1 MSRGGDF
8 WARRKAAVAEEAA
21 AEALAVETQVL
32 AEEHAALEEKTDA
45 EVLAEL
51 ELPDP
56 DEMDQG
62 DDFSVFLAKAVPER
76 IRRRALRKLWLTN
89 PVLANLD
96 ELVDYGEDFTD
107 SAMVIEGMQTAY
119 QVGKGMLKHV
129 EEMARQAAEKEA
141 AEAGTLAGDETAD
154 EADEDEDVTAV
165 ALCEVEEAQVGGLED
180 APAATVF
187 EGEDTEFA
195 GDMAETMEPEPVTP
209 VRRRLRFA
217 FAAQEQTG
225 EMTQG

>member
-165 ALCEVEEAQVGGLED
+165 ALCEVEEAEVGGLED

-195 GDMAETMEPEPVTP
+195 GDMAETVEPEPVAP

>member
-21 AEALAVETQVL
+21 AEALAVEKQVL

-56 DEMDQG
+56 DELDQG

-141 AEAGTLAGDETAD
+141 AEAEPVAEAESAD
-154 EADEDEDVTAV
+154 EAGEDVSAV
-165 ALCEVEEAQVGGLED
+165 TLSESEEAQDGGLED
-180 APAATVF
+180 APAATMF

-195 GDMAETMEPEPVTP
+195 GDMAETEEPEPASP

>member
-1 MSRGGDF
+1 MSRGRDF
-8 WARRKAAVAEEAA
+8 WARRKAAVAQEAA
-21 AEALAVETQVL
+21 AEALAVEQQAL
-32 AEEHAALEEKTDA
+32 AEDHAVLEEKTDA

-51 ELPDP
+51 DLPDP
-56 DEMDQG
+56 DELNQG

-76 IRRRALRKLWLTN
+76 IRRRALRKLWLSN

-141 AEAGTLAGDETAD
+141 DDTEFMAEAEAVEDADEVAFSEPMDAQEDVVEAGTASGSLDVGDTESAD
-154 EADEDEDVTAV
+154 EEGTA
-165 ALCEVEEAQVGGLED
+165 
-180 APAATVF
+180 
-187 EGEDTEFA
+187 
-195 GDMAETMEPEPVTP
+195 AELDQIAP
-209 VRRRLRFA
+209 VRRRLRFS
-217 FAAQEQTG
+217 FAEQEQIG
-225 EMTQG
+225 GMT